1 MSQMQNSM
9 SLLGRNAGSMSPG
22 WVGALVIT
30 LSAIGIIQADWW
42 FTTYIP
48 GNWPS
53 SNWSGIILVA
63 LVGAVMWLLAHGFIL
78 TVASRGGLLL
88 HDPDP

>member
-22 WVGALVIT
+22 WVSALVIT
-30 LSAIGIIQADWW
+30 LSAI
-42 FTTYIP
+42 
-48 GNWPS
+48 
-53 SNWSGIILVA
+53 GIILVA

-78 TVASRGGLLL
+78 TAASRGGLLL